1 MALLERVATLVRANL
16 NDLIDRAE
24 DPEKLVKQV
33 ILDMENQLLQVKT
46 QVAIGIADQHVLQKK
61 RAEHEERAA
70 EWMRRAELAVDKHED
85 DLARAALGRAMSCR
99 RLAESYERQTT
110 DHAAQ
115 VEHLKT
121 ALRQLEQKLEEARAR
136 SELLITQH
144 RRARAL
150 RKTTTARAAIGER
163 SHAATLKR
171 LEDKIVH
178 AEAAGRAASDMATDD
193 IEQRLAALGEQD
205 EIERMLA
212 ELKAGRRTG

>member
-16 NDLIDRAE
+16 NDLLERAE

-61 RAEHEERAA
+61 HTEQEEHAA
-70 EWMRRAELAVDKHED
+70 EWMRRASLAVDKQED
-85 DLARAALGRAMSCR
+85 DLARAALARAMSYR
-99 RLAESYERQTT
+99 RLAENYARQTT

-115 VEHLKT
+115 VDHLKI
-121 ALRQLEQKLEEARAR
+121 ALHQLEQKLEEARAR
-136 SELLITQH
+136 SDLLIAQH

-150 RKTTTARAAIGER
+150 HKSTAARTQIGGR

-171 LEDKIVH
+171 LQDKVTH
-178 AEAAGRAASDMATDD
+178 AEAAGRASSDMIADD
-193 IEQRLAALGEQD
+193 MERRLAALAEQD
-205 EIERMLA
+205 EIERLLA
-212 ELKAGRRTG
+212 ELKANRTTG

>member
-1 MALLERVATLVRANL
+1 MALLERVARLVRANL
-16 NDLIDRAE
+16 SDLLDRAE

-61 RAEHEERAA
+61 HAEYEEQAA
-70 EWMRRAELAVDKHED
+70 EWMRRAALAVDKQED

-99 RLAESYERQTT
+99 RLAENYARQIS
-110 DHAAQ
+110 DHTAQ

-136 SELLITQH
+136 SDLLIAQH

-150 RKTTTARAAIGER
+150 RKATAA
-163 SHAATLKR
+163 
-171 LEDKIVH
+171 
-178 AEAAGRAASDMATDD
+178 
-193 IEQRLAALGEQD
+193 
-205 EIERMLA
+205 
-212 ELKAGRRTG
+212 RTGIGDRS